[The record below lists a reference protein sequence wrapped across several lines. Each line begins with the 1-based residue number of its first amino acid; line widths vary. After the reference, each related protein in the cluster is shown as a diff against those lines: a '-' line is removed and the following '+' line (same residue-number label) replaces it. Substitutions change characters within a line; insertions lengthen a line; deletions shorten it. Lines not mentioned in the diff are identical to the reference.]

1 MRDPLNA
8 HAAWVH
14 AESQTEDHVALRY
27 LTLSRF
33 VRGAEGMSKDKF

>member
-14 AESQTEDHVALRY
+14 AESPVALRY